1 MFAEFDDSTFPMIKV
16 KLNNKPESE
25 TDFNL
30 FLNQWLYYYDQQQD
44 FKFLFD
50 TRDVSTPH
58 LKYCIRMAQFIKELK
73 KKDTQYLQESIIL
86 INSNKIKWMLEF
98 IFAIAPPVARV
109 YIYNVNDD
117 LNIHRDNVDDIKK
130 SPNTV
135 IVEAGNPLL
144 PIF

>member
-1 MFAEFDDSTFPMIKV
+1 MFEYDRSTLPLVKV
-16 KLNNKPESE
+16 KLIGALDNENE
-25 TDFNL
+25 FNQ
-30 FLNQWLYYYDQQQD
+30 FLNEWLTLYEDQND
-44 FKFLFD
+44 FTFLFD
-50 TRDVSTPH
+50 TLEVGNPP
-58 LKYCIRMAQFIKELK
+58 LKYCIKMAQFIKQLRK
-73 KKDTQYLQESIIL
+73 KEYQYLQESIIL

-135 IVEAGNPLL
+135 IVEAGDPLL

>member
-58 LKYCIRMAQFIKELK
+58 LKYCIRMALFIKELK

-86 INSNKIKWMLEF
+86 INNHRIKYLLDF
-98 IFAIAPPVARV
+98 IFAIQSPVAPV
-109 YIYNVNDD
+109 FIYHLRNDN
-117 LNIHRDNVDDIKK
+117 LTCEEIKSHPDTIIINPGK
-130 SPNTV
+130 S
-135 IVEAGNPLL
+135 LFSFL
-144 PIF
+144 